1 MKFLIGLII
10 LSVLASCTKEEAGAD
25 TPSGGLQKVAVTAS
39 ITSNNTKL
47 TFTESDADV
56 KVDWDASGESF
67 SAVVGSS
74 VYAFSQKEG
83 NTFEGLLPEDASAI
97 YAVYPEIT
105 GSVKGPNAINID
117 LSTQSGTSLD
127 ESNTYMCA
135 RKTSLSDFTHNLQFE
150 HLTSVAKVTLSFGVT
165 SGTATDVKV
174 SGSGLANGATVDLT
188 GEEPVYTSKYGEI
201 SCGNLAITNGEA
213 VIYIHLL
220 PTTTCDITISA
231 KIDGDLYYATLPAR
245 SSALQAGYVYLAS
258 ASMKS
263 LVGIEWESEYTN
275 PLGGIYARHIRLQD
289 GTHLM
294 VHEYGSRSVVRI
306 YDEAAGKY
314 GDRIT
319 GIPAKTINEI
329 TLNAANPEI
338 KQLRDGSLIMA
349 ANYRPATQDV
359 EGVNYSIA
367 VVKSTDGG
375 KTWTSPK
382 IIFEAGNNSGTGCW
396 EPVFL
401 ELPDGTLQLYCASEK
416 RYDSSAATYQY
427 DQDIIM
433 LTSDDGG
440 LTWSDEVTYV
450 SHRPKYRD
458 GMPVPVI
465 LGDEIVVAIEDNG
478 DGWFK
483 PFTVRTSLNNPWPST
498 IEAGSEYRKSS
509 TKYYSRGANVY
520 AGAPY
525 LIQIDGMHTLL
536 SYQILEERNTGVSG
550 QTNACTVEVALGN
563 ADATEFSDYQRPVTL
578 TEGQGA
584 LWNSLSMWDEDTVV
598 LVSSIRTDS
607 GSTVVMTKGHLIY
620 K

>member
-1 MKFLIGLII
+1 MII
-10 LSVLASCTKEEAGAD
+10 SVLASCAKAEVGTD
-25 TPSGGLQKVAVTAS
+25 TTPSRLRKVAVTAS
-39 ITSNNTKL
+39 ITDENTKL
-47 TFTESDADV
+47 AFTEDASNV

-135 RKTSLSDFTHNLQFE
+135 RKSSLTDFTRNLQFE

-165 SGTATDVKV
+165 SGTATEVKV

-201 SCGNLAITNGEA
+201 SCGNLVITNGEA

-220 PTTTCDITISA
+220 PTTICNITISA
-231 KIDGDLYYATLPAR
+231 KINGELYYATLPAR
-245 SSALQAGYVYLAS
+245 SSALQAGYMYLVS

-275 PLGGIYARHIRLQD
+275 SLGGIYARHIRLQD

-294 VHEYGSRSVVRI
+294 VHENGTRSVVRI
-306 YDEAAGKY
+306 YDEATSKY

-319 GIPAKTINEI
+319 GIPAKTINDI

-338 KQLRDGSLIMA
+338 EQLRDGSLIMA
-349 ANYRPATQDV
+349 ANYRPATQNV

-416 RYDSSAATYQY
+416 RYDSNATYQY

-433 LTSDDGG
+433 LTSKDGG

-450 SHRPKYRD
+450 SHRPGYRD

-483 PFTVRTSLNNPWPST
+483 PFTVRTSLNEPWPST

-509 TKYYSRGANVY
+509 TTYYGRGTYLY

-536 SYQILEERNTGVSG
+536 SYQILEEQRTGVTG
-550 QTNACTVEVALGN
+550 QTNASTVEVALGN

-578 TEGQGA
+578 TDGQGA